1 MVATQPRSSFLRD
14 VPPDRQSTRDN
25 SAGQAGGIRSLDNAN
40 RINENNGRA
49 ASRSIGSEADKYN
62 RATFKPV
69 ETTALRIE
77 VQLKP
82 NLSAGILEWK
92 METAK

>member
-1 MVATQPRSSFLRD
+1 VKA
-14 VPPDRQSTRDN
+14 
-25 SAGQAGGIRSLDNAN
+25 
-40 RINENNGRA
+40 
-49 ASRSIGSEADKYN
+49 EADKYN

-69 ETTALRIE
+69 ETTARRIE

-92 METAK
+92 VETAK